1 MCGLEMVALIKR
13 QEAEVEMFRYSM
25 DKVRI
30 LVCQRDKVGLDMH
43 RER

>member
-13 QEAEVEMFRYSM
+13 QEAEVEMFRHSM

-30 LVCQRDKVGLDMH
+30 LVCHRDKVGLDMH

>member
-13 QEAEVEMFRYSM
+13 QEAEMFRHSM

-30 LVCQRDKVGLDMH
+30 LACQRDKVGLDMH